1 MRDVCTL
8 PVSRLQSLAYR
19 GWRLLWTWTSRLAVA
34 DKHGRSPG
42 PPFSRHLRPG
52 HWVNPYPSSS
62 RLHLLLHSAP
72 APPAPPRSAPLAVGP
87 AQIRRAALPAP
98 PRQAQGKA
106 HLVYSGARIGGNE
119 MRERFA
125 APPPRPHGRL
135 RGLFSLEADCSCK
148 LQLLVFLDTNACRLA
163 FGLALCLKVGGR
175 RRVRRSCTG
184 RTNLQDLGLG
194 WFAC

>member
-1 MRDVCTL
+1 MAGGFCGLGPRA
-8 PVSRLQSLAYR
+8 SR
-19 GWRLLWTWTSRLAVA
+19 SRTNTA
-34 DKHGRSPG
+34 GRPGRRSPDISVRVIESIPILRLHG
-42 PPFSRHLRPG
+42 FTCFSTLRPP
-52 HWVNPYPSSS
+52 H
-62 RLHLLLHSAP
+62 
-72 APPAPPRSAPLAVGP
+72 PPRPAPLAVGP